1 MEYIHETHK
10 IIYLI
15 PTVVIIDEKTCRYEV
30 NYDAYLR
37 TIVVDYFYLFSN
49 RSIMCGIIHWGPG
62 EERTINVNTPPLITI

>member
-10 IIYLI
+10 IIYLV

-49 RSIMCGIIHWGPG
+49 RSNILRRIIIYKKATQKWY
-62 EERTINVNTPPLITI
+62 N

>member
-49 RSIMCGIIHWGPG
+49 RSNILRRIIIYKKATQKWY
-62 EERTINVNTPPLITI
+62 N